1 MDGQMPGETYR
12 DYLRRI
18 IEHKTG
24 RPLAE
29 IVCELYHG
37 QGWTSSHISQACT
50 QLAGEEVAVAVAEEW
65 LYELGLADSAERWA
79 AMVPRLKTL
88 LDNIIEEEVDR
99 RLKDR
104 LPDNK

>member
-12 DYLRRI
+12 NYLRRI

-29 IVCELYHG
+29 IVRELYHG
-37 QGWTSSHISQACT
+37 QGRTPDQISHACT
-50 QLAGEEVAVAVAEEW
+50 QLAGEQVAVTVVEEW
-65 LYELGLADSAERWA
+65 LCEFGLTDSAERWA

-104 LPDNK
+104 SPNT